1 MEGAGGSDGV
11 VLPLDLVGSGIYDV
25 AYTIPV
31 KFSSSEQQFS
41 LQVDTGSSD
50 LWVASKSCSS
60 SSCALTQGRLYD
72 PSVSS
77 RPTDKVFSI
86 PYLQGSA
93 SGPIVWDVVTLGGY
107 SINNQALAAASD
119 VEEEPLAPNFSGI
132 LGLALPLNSIIAQQI
147 PPVTSN
153 DPDGAAWASNLFS
166 ITPTSQAPAARFL
179 SLSLSRPGSDAI
191 DSLLGIGHHPAAI
204 VSDPSKIQYAGLVS
218 DSTGVLFWKASVRA
232 ITVYVNGIP
241 HPIALGRSVSGA
253 VFPSAVLDSG
263 VPLILT
269 TSAVSNAIYGAIGI
283 TPSSDGT
290 YYVPCQTPLNL
301 TITLDNRTETPI
313 HPLDLTAEPAD
324 SNNAQYCIGLIQ
336 PADNV
341 LTVANNAIGDMVLG
355 VPFLRNT
362 YTVMAY
368 TPPNSDGSFPN
379 LTSASTSTTSSTDGA
394 ATSADDD
401 QPTVR
406 VSTDVTP
413 ALGLLALTDPTRAL
427 AEFTTVRVLNQP
439 LSTSTATPP
448 DTGANSN
455 TKTVSVGGKKLA
467 VGIVVLIGL
476 LSLLAVCAALFT
488 GRWLV
493 MRRRFRRAAK
503 TGRGGALG
511 EDGGE
516 LDRKTMFRLARRM
529 SGTGALGGVP
539 LVRGSDGT
547 FTEDELRTMRYRSYK
562 AMGEKEASERTS
574 GSERTLAAG
583 YEVAGVDEFGVPIV
597 RKISAITAADEEEGW
612 NHDDTLVDARR
623 DAGKTGPAQMHTRG
637 PTTEATPLVGP
648 DGASPPGSPS
658 DAAFAHARTYSDPAS
673 ESDNELPANTPRP
686 PLLGHASTPSGAPL
700 LAADRSRT
708 MSYTDTVEAIAA
720 SHARFFSVDGDG
732 EELASGSALPASPAG
747 MTPDAQGNG
756 TFGVRLLSIPATS
769 AFEPMTPARQDS
781 NRLDMDDGFGRVG
794 EGDGADEDEELGM
807 GMGMAGVGSAARRR
821 AGRPSIDSLPFN
833 RESLMSVSSVGTIVP
848 GRAIGSVTDLDN
860 MGGPGDAWRQGPS

>member
-1 MEGAGGSDGV
+1 MN
-11 VLPLDLVGSGIYDV
+11 L
-25 AYTIPV
+25 
-31 KFSSSEQQFS
+31 F
-41 LQVDTGSSD
+41 
-50 LWVASKSCSS
+50 
-60 SSCALTQGRLYD
+60 
-72 PSVSS
+72 
-77 RPTDKVFSI
+77 
-86 PYLQGSA
+86 
-93 SGPIVWDVVTLGGY
+93 
-107 SINNQALAAASD
+107 ALAD
-119 VEEEPLAPNFSGI
+119 
-132 LGLALPLNSIIAQQI
+132 
-147 PPVTSN
+147 
-153 DPDGAAWASNLFS
+153 
-166 ITPTSQAPAARFL
+166 
-179 SLSLSRPGSDAI
+179 
-191 DSLLGIGHHPAAI
+191 
-204 VSDPSKIQYAGLVS
+204 
-218 DSTGVLFWKASVRA
+218 
-232 ITVYVNGIP
+232 
-241 HPIALGRSVSGA
+241 
-253 VFPSAVLDSG
+253 
-263 VPLILT
+263 
-269 TSAVSNAIYGAIGI
+269 
-283 TPSSDGT
+283 
-290 YYVPCQTPLNL
+290 YVPCQTPLNL

-336 PADNV
+336 PADSV

-368 TPPNSDGSFPN
+368 TPPNPDGSFPN
-379 LTSASTSTTSSTDGA
+379 LTSASTSTTGGTSTSSGTDSS

-401 QPTVR
+401 QPPVR

-448 DTGANSN
+448 DTGANAN

-503 TGRGGALG
+503 AGRGGALG

-539 LVRGSDGT
+539 LVHSSDGT
-547 FTEDELRTMRYRSYK
+547 FTEDELRTMRYRSWK

-574 GSERTLAAG
+574 GSERTLAAQG

-597 RKISAITAADEEEGW
+597 RKSSAISAAEQEDEGW
-612 NHDDTLVDARR
+612 NHDDTLVDPRR
-623 DAGKTGPAQMHTRG
+623 AGGKDGPGQTHTRG

-648 DGASPPGSPS
+648 DGVSPPGSPI

-673 ESDNELPANTPRP
+673 EPDIHPSNGTTPLDSVRPA
-686 PLLGHASTPSGAPL
+686 LLGQSTPSGAPL

-708 MSYTDTVEAIAA
+708 MSYTETVEAIAA
-720 SHARFFSVDGDG
+720 SHARFFSVEGDT
-732 EELASGSALPASPAG
+732 EDLTSGSTLPASPAG
-747 MTPDAQGNG
+747 MTPDAHGNG
-756 TFGVRLLSIPATS
+756 TFGVRLLSMPTS
-769 AFEPMTPARQDS
+769 TSVFETEPARQDS
-781 NRLDMDDGFGRVG
+781 NRLDMDDSFGLIHSGRADNG
-794 EGDGADEDEELGM
+794 EGVDEDEELGM

-860 MGGPGDAWRQGPS
+860 MGGTGDAWRQGPS